1 MIFDITIAICKC
13 KELVFNS
20 NILLQKTHPYKE
32 IRMGK
37 VQITLI
43 DKNRTINF
51 VKKKG
56 YLTRRIIMVVVYPNS
71 PAFI

>member
-51 VKKKG
+51 VKKKD
-56 YLTRRIIMVVVYPNS
+56 T
-71 PAFI
+71 